1 LIYFLLFVNQI
12 EYLKGLSLIKNFIAL
27 EDIEI
32 NCLSDKIK
40 IKFKNEVLLR
50 EREKDFY
57 DFEYF
62 VDFKINWNS
71 EFIIVNFYFEFD
83 FEFNYFKLFKYYLII
98 LLYRSHKAILFI
110 FVYEINNL
118 PFKLVL
124 FLKLDYF
131 FFILINFKIILF
143 YLFIF

>member
-1 LIYFLLFVNQI
+1 LLFVNQI
-12 EYLKGLSLIKNFIAL
+12 EYLKGLSLIKNFVTW

-32 NCLSDKIK
+32 NCLCDKIK
-40 IKFKNEVLLR
+40 IKFKNAVLLR

-62 VDFKINWNS
+62 VDFEINWNS

-98 LLYRSHKAILFI
+98 LLYQSHKAILFI

-124 FLKLDYF
+124 FLKLDF
-131 FFILINFKIILF
+131 FFIFILINFKIILF